1 MNAVRRA
8 AEPVAAGIVGTVRWG
23 RAHRLVLS
31 GVALALTLVLGTAYI
46 LFGALRI
53 DPGASQMTIRVNLPN
68 SGGLLPG
75 QDVTMRGVSIG
86 RVSAVDLSEDGVV
99 AVVRVDSQTRIPA
112 DTAVRVSGLSPA
124 GEQYLDFRP
133 DDDQGPYLANGAVV
147 DADRTTTPPSI
158 ADVLASLEGTL
169 DQIDPKDLEIIVN
182 DLGVSPQGVEK
193 LDSIVDGGIFM
204 LSTLHTALPNTTSLL
219 KSSKVMLATLGETA
233 PAIRRM
239 SADLRNVFTGVE
251 KMEGG
256 YRKLVDQ
263 GPGTL
268 GAVDNLFADNSPTM
282 VQLLGNLVTIS
293 KLSYLRVP
301 ALEAV
306 WPDHRGSVL
315 EAIGS
320 TFRDGGTWGIVDVYE
335 RYVCDYDLP
344 RKPPAIPD
352 YPEPY
357 LYTYCND
364 PDPAILVRG
373 ARNAPHPPGEE
384 YLSGPPEGV
393 DPTAT
398 ADPTPRGPLSIP
410 TPYGGPKVPLPPP
423 PQ

>member
-1 MNAVRRA
+1 MGVRRA
-8 AEPVAAGIVGTVRWG
+8 AEPVAAGIVGAVRWG
-23 RAHRLVLS
+23 RRRRLGLS
-31 GVALALTLVLGTAYI
+31 AVALAVTLVVGVAYL

-53 DPGASQMTIRVNLPN
+53 NPGASQISIRVNLLQ

-75 QDVTMRGVSIG
+75 QDVTMRGVAIG
-86 RVSAVDLSEDGVV
+86 KVDAVQLHESGVV
-99 AVVRVDSQTRIPA
+99 ALVRVSSEAKIPA

-133 DDDQGPYLANGAVV
+133 VDSAGPYLTDDAVI
-147 DADRTTTPPSI
+147 DSRRTTTPTPI
-158 ADVLASLEGTL
+158 AEVLEALQGTL
-169 DQIDPKDLEIIVN
+169 DQVNPEELSIIVQE
-182 DLGVSPQGVEK
+182 LGVSPQGVDK
-193 LDSIVDGGIFM
+193 LDSIVNGGIFM

-219 KSSKVMLATLGETA
+219 KSSKVILGTLGETA
-233 PAIRRM
+233 PQIQAM
-239 SADLRNVFTGVE
+239 SADLRNVFSGVAR
-251 KMEGG
+251 MDGG
-256 YRKLVDQ
+256 FRQLVEQ
-263 GPGTL
+263 GPSTL
-268 GAVDNLFADNSPTM
+268 SAVDAMFTDNSPTM
-282 VQLLGNLVTIS
+282 VALLGNLVTIS

-301 ALEAV
+301 ALEAIF
-306 WPDHRGSVL
+306 PDHRGSVL

-320 TFRDGGTWGIVDVYE
+320 TFRDGGTWGIVDVYG

-373 ARNAPHPPGEE
+373 ARNAPHPPGQE
-384 YLSGPPEGV
+384 YLSGPPPGV
-393 DPTAT
+393 DPRAT

-410 TPYGGPKVPLPPP
+410 TPYGGQQVPLPLP

>member
-1 MNAVRRA
+1 MGIRRA
-8 AEPVAAGIVGTVRWG
+8 AEPVAAGLVGAVRWG
-23 RAHRLVLS
+23 RARRLILS
-31 GVALALTLVLGTAYI
+31 GVALALTLVLGVAYL

-53 DPGASQMTIRVNLPN
+53 NPGASQMTIRVNLLN
-68 SGGLLPG
+68 SGGLLAG

-86 RVSAVDLSEDGVV
+86 RVSAVDLSESGVV
-99 AVVRVDSQTRIPA
+99 AVVRVSTDTKIPA

-133 DDDQGPYLANGAVV
+133 ANGDGPYLTDNAVI
-147 DADRTTTPPSI
+147 DAKRTTTPTPI
-158 ADVLASLEGTL
+158 AEVLEGLQGTL
-169 DQIDPKDLEIIVN
+169 DQINPEELEVVVKE
-182 DLGVSPQGVEK
+182 LGVSPQGVEK
-193 LDSIVDGGIFM
+193 LDNIVNGGIFM

-219 KSSKVMLATLGETA
+219 KSSKVMLGTLGETA
-233 PAIRRM
+233 PKIRTM

-251 KMEGG
+251 KMDGG
-256 YRKLVDQ
+256 FRRLVDQ
-263 GPGTL
+263 GPATMA
-268 GAVDNLFADNSPTM
+268 AVDTMFADNSPTM

-301 ALEAV
+301 ALEAI

-352 YPEPY
+352 YPMPY

-373 ARNAPHPPGEE
+373 ARNAPHPAGEE
-384 YLSGPPEGV
+384 YLSGPPPNV
-393 DPTAT
+393 DPRAT
-398 ADPTPRGPLSIP
+398 ADPPPRGPLTIP

>member
-1 MNAVRRA
+1 MGIRSA
-8 AEPVAAGIVGTVRWG
+8 AEPVASGLVGVVRWG
-23 RAHRLVLS
+23 RARRLILS
-31 GVALALTLVLGTAYI
+31 AIALALTLVLGVAYL

-53 DPGASQMTIRVNLPN
+53 NPGASQMTIRVNLLN
-68 SGGLLPG
+68 SGGLLAG
-75 QDVTMRGVSIG
+75 QDVTMRGVSVG
-86 RVSAVDLSEDGVV
+86 RVSAVDLSESGVV
-99 AVVRVDSQTRIPA
+99 AVVRVSTDAKIPA

-133 DDDQGPYLANGAVV
+133 ANGDGPYLTDNAVI
-147 DADRTTTPPSI
+147 DAKRTTTPTPI
-158 ADVLASLEGTL
+158 AEVLESLQGTL
-169 DQIDPKDLEIIVN
+169 DQINPEELEIIVKE
-182 DLGVSPQGVEK
+182 LGVSPQGVKK
-193 LDSIVDGGIFM
+193 LDNIVNGGIFL

-219 KSSKVMLATLGETA
+219 KSSKVMLGTLGETA
-233 PAIRRM
+233 PRIRAM
-239 SADLRNVFTGVE
+239 SADLRSVFTGVE
-251 KMEGG
+251 KMDGG
-256 YRKLVDQ
+256 FRRLVDQ
-263 GPGTL
+263 GPATM
-268 GAVDNLFADNSPTM
+268 GAVDALFADNSPTM

-301 ALEAV
+301 ALEAI

-344 RKPPAIPD
+344 RKPPSIPD

-373 ARNAPHPPGEE
+373 ARNAPHPAGEE
-384 YLSGPPEGV
+384 YLSGPPPNV
-393 DPTAT
+393 DPRAT
-398 ADPTPRGPLSIP
+398 ADPPPRGPLSIP